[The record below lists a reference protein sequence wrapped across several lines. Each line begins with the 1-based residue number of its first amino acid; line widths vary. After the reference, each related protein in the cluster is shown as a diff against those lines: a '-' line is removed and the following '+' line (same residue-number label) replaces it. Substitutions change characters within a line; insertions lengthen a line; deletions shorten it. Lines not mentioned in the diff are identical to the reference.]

1 MNRPAELDARLPQEG
16 PETGLLEKD
25 QTLVMYRLE
34 KQDMTVELSCRGH
47 QEPAVELALG
57 SEARSFA
64 LSEIHPL
71 LANDD

>member
-1 MNRPAELDARLPQEG
+1 MNRAAEFDGRLLEKG
-16 PETGLLEKD
+16 TETGLARKD
-25 QTLVMYRLE
+25 QAVMVHRLE